1 MRSNVTSPISGG
13 SANNSLQSPGLDP
26 FVAAKL
32 PGAKPPVPKKPET
45 LFQQTPL
52 TPNTRLEHP
61 EYLSFSEKKRQFEK
75 SSSTKSEN
83 NKIEDGVTSSES
95 SSTLLKE
102 MTTTSESSRQRFSY
116 FSANELERMRE
127 EERKKLSNFSEEQ
140 LKSSILDQEHEEY
153 DEADDIV
160 ADLLDTNGGMSVIEE
175 DFQEEAFTDD
185 NETGRVQ
192 TKRIFRSKRAERLYF
207 EKLGIDIESQEYA
220 NMTPAQR
227 KAVEAEKRRI
237 WRQARLKSIED
248 DVTLRSMMN

>member
-1 MRSNVTSPISGG
+1 MTSPIGG
-13 SANNSLQSPGLDP
+13 SANSSLQSPGLDP
-26 FVAAKL
+26 YVAAKL
-32 PGAKPPVPKKPET
+32 PGAKPPVPKKPDT
-45 LFQQTPL
+45 LFHPTPL

-61 EYLSFSEKKRQFEK
+61 ECLSFSEKKRQFEK
-75 SSSTKSEN
+75 SSKSEN
-83 NKIEDGVTSSES
+83 SQTNDGGAISSES

-102 MTTTSESSRQRFSY
+102 TTTTTTTESSRQRFSY
-116 FSANELERMRE
+116 LSANELERMRE

-140 LKSSILDQEHEEY
+140 LKSSILEKEHEEY

-160 ADLLDTNGGMSVIEE
+160 ADLLDTNGGLSVLEEEE

-227 KAVEAEKRRI
+227 KAMEAEKRRD